1 MTNETYNRFV
11 ERYQSGELPWAD
23 ELPPPE
29 VIDLVPTLSPGRA
42 LDLGCGYGRTAIYL
56 ALHGWTADGVD
67 FVEQA
72 VEEAVRRA
80 AAAGVADQTKFYA
93 GSASTPQ
100 ANDTSY
106 DLAIDI
112 GCMHSFSD
120 ELLIEYRDSLKRV
133 LRSGA
138 TYLLFVHLRNE
149 SPEGR
154 PHGIAKGHVETL
166 FADGFSLDRVE
177 HGTTQVED
185 RPPWESAWYW
195 FKRN

>member
-1 MTNETYNRFV
+1 MNY
-11 ERYQSGELPWAD
+11 
-23 ELPPPE
+23 PPPE
-29 VIDLVPTLSPGRA
+29 VIDLIPTLKSGRA

-56 ALHGWTADGVD
+56 ALHGWMADGVD
-67 FVEQA
+67 FVDQA
-72 VEEAVRRA
+72 VEEAARRA
-80 AAAGVADQTKFYA
+80 VAAGVANQTTFYA
-93 GSASTPQ
+93 GSASTPK
-100 ANDTSY
+100 ADDAVY

-120 ELLIEYRDSLKRV
+120 ELLIEYRDFLKRV
-133 LRSGA
+133 LRPGA
-138 TYLLFVHLRNE
+138 TYLLYVHMRDE
-149 SPEGR
+149 SQEGR

-195 FKRN
+195 FKRI